1 MRTCDYAPRTEDS
14 IKSIIKTK
22 LFKIFEKKL
31 QKLISFACSHTYK
44 WFFIELE
51 AKSSGAFSQCN

>member
-14 IKSIIKTK
+14 IKSLIKTK

-31 QKLISFACSHTYK
+31 QNLISFACSHTCK

-51 AKSSGAFSQCN
+51 AKSS